1 MGWVW
6 RDDEPDEFGSYAGGI
21 IPGDKCSI
29 RKAVMS
35 KCRTEE
41 VEPGKFIKKC
51 EKTEQVFR
59 DCIGKPVEVVMSNKE
74 YTEDDVT
81 DEVLKGSVSFE
92 TSGNGAFDFPG
103 VRSDIEAMTRGFF
116 NSLNRVFEEAEE
128 MKNGFF
134 NVFGAPRVFDGESS
148 SPPSMRR
155 GIPVED
161 HHPREDSTPKRTEPD
176 SGQVDLSGL
185 AKDV

>member
-6 RDDEPDEFGSYAGGI
+6 KDDEPDELDSFAAGV
-21 IPGDKCSI
+21 IPGGNCSI
-29 RKAVMS
+29 RKAVKL

-41 VEPGKFIKKC
+41 VEPGKFIRKC
-51 EKTEQVFR
+51 EKTEQLLR
-59 DCIGKPVEVVMSNKE
+59 DCIGKPVEVVASNKE

-81 DEVLKGSVSFE
+81 AKVRKGPGSSE
-92 TSGNGAFDFPG
+92 MSEHEAYDFPG
-103 VRSDIEAMTRGFF
+103 LRSDLEALTHSF
-116 NSLNRVFEEAEE
+116 LNGINRFFEEAEE

-148 SPPSMRR
+148 SPPSTRR
-155 GIPVED
+155 GMPGEG
-161 HHPREDSTPKRTEPD
+161 HSRKDSFPKTTEPD
-176 SGQVDLSGL
+176 SGHFDLSGL